1 MFEAYD
7 RIWGCFQPFGAGR
20 AIVRL
25 LLYKFVQNTVKVA
38 SMETEVY
45 GCRSGLAS
53 VHIELLNTNIL
64 SEMYHV
70 PSPPKNPFN
79 VGSISIRFYINPIV
93 DSKQVNEIMEIVCG
107 CGAHMSTHFNPKPLD
122 FMQK

>member
-1 MFEAYD
+1 M
-7 RIWGCFQPFGAGR
+7 
-20 AIVRL
+20 
-25 LLYKFVQNTVKVA
+25 
-38 SMETEVY
+38 
-45 GCRSGLAS
+45 
-53 VHIELLNTNIL
+53 HIELFDTNIL

-107 CGAHMSTHFNPKPLD
+107 CGAHMSTHEHTFQPEAIRFSAKIELR
-122 FMQK
+122 MA